1 MPFGEA
7 KKVYCI
13 EKNEIYPSV
22 SFVKDRIGS
31 NAWAAVMDPKKTCH
45 GLHYRYATEED
56 LLKGILANPED
67 YPKRPKMK
75 RSISPYAVANDEEE
89 NLPFVKR
96 GWSNQELEKWKK
108 SRGIA
113 NNISDYLNQL
123 EKIFAAPMNETEK
136 IESFNFAALIVGKL
150 MVSFSDLCD
159 TQELFVERG
168 VRGGKIRGK
177 KTEEENKE
185 EDFEYEEVENDS

>member
-7 KKVYCI
+7 KKVYCV
-13 EKNEIYPSV
+13 EKNEIYPSI

-31 NAWAAVMDPKKTCH
+31 NAWAVVMDPKKTCH

-56 LLKGILANPED
+56 LLKGTPANPED
-67 YPKRPKMK
+67 YPKKPKVK
-75 RSISPYAVANDEEE
+75 RAISPYATSNNEEE

-96 GWSNQELEKWKK
+96 GWSNEELEKWKR
-108 SRGIA
+108 SREIA
-113 NNISDYLNQL
+113 NNISSYLNQL

-177 KTEEENKE
+177 KVEEED
-185 EDFEYEEVENDS
+185 DFEYEEV

>member
-7 KKVYCI
+7 KKVYCV
-13 EKNEIYPSV
+13 EKNEIYPSI

-31 NAWAAVMDPKKTCH
+31 NAWAVVMDPKKTCH

-56 LLKGILANPED
+56 LLKGNPANPED
-67 YPKRPKMK
+67 YPKKPKVK
-75 RSISPYAVANDEEE
+75 RAISPYATSNNEEE

-96 GWSNQELEKWKK
+96 GWSNEELEKWKK
-108 SRGIA
+108 SREIA
-113 NNISDYLNQL
+113 NNISSYLNQL

-136 IESFNFAALIVGKL
+136 IENFNFAALIVGKL

-177 KTEEENKE
+177 KVEEENKE
-185 EDFEYEEVENDS
+185 DDFEYEEV